1 MLEARFRS
9 EAQATHYY
17 NQYLALK
24 QETAQT
30 VDSYAN
36 RFLELRSKID
46 SNNNTPAVHVMLKFV
61 QGLLSQL
68 ITIIYALNPGDVQ
81 TAIDIAKRLEGGL
94 SLTIQQQNSYLLE
107 EKVVQLSEQILAMQ
121 RQPAK
126 IPIYQP
132 LQKRQ

>member
-1 MLEARFRS
+1 MIITYTS
-9 EAQATHYY
+9 
-17 NQYLALK
+17 
-24 QETAQT
+24 
-30 VDSYAN
+30 DPAN
-36 RFLELRSKID
+36 LQVAI
-46 SNNNTPAVHVMLKFV
+46 NT
-61 QGLLSQL
+61 
-68 ITIIYALNPGDVQ
+68 
-81 TAIDIAKRLEGGL
+81 AKRLEGGL